1 MKTYIIKT
9 SNPLEELEEQQQ
21 NIATEIHDRLIIPH
35 ELALKEF
42 QADCKRHYKI
52 IEEGEKEKRERRHT
66 ALVKS
71 EEEYKKNHVEE
82 LQVLNALIPQITHI
96 IAAEIANRRPLKV
109 LCDYKSVLFTIP
121 IKYKN

>member
-1 MKTYIIKT
+1 MKTYIIRT
-9 SNPLEELEEQQQ
+9 SNPLEELEEQQ
-21 NIATEIHDRLIIPH
+21 NIATEIHERLIIPH

-42 QADCKRHYKI
+42 EADCKRQFKI
-52 IEEGEKEKRERRHT
+52 IEEGEEEKRERRHT

-71 EEEYKKNHVEE
+71 EEQYKKNYMEE
-82 LQVLNALIPQITHI
+82 LQVLNALTKQITHI

-121 IKYKN
+121 IRYKN